1 MSEHKNG
8 AQIAE
13 LDAMNRTVESDA
25 NFYTEGLNGL
35 EGISPEAIA
44 LESAAEEDGE

>member
-13 LDAMNRTVESDA
+13 FEAMNRTQESDA
-25 NFYTEGLNGL
+25 RFYSEELKGL
-35 EGISPEAIA
+35 EGISPEAKA
-44 LESAAEEDGE
+44 LEAAGEEDGE